1 MIQPSG
7 LVRNALCGRVSMSTD
22 EHYNEPGKLPEPLED
37 DQPNDMPA
45 TQGIFI
51 ALVVV
56 AFIAL
61 IALALLQ
68 VKW

>member
-1 MIQPSG
+1 MH
-7 LVRNALCGRVSMSTD
+7 MSTD

-37 DQPNDMPA
+37 EQPNDMPA

-51 ALVVV
+51 ALLVV